1 MSSCY
6 KITLIEIIWYI
17 LYTAYE
23 IIGFPSLFRNFF
35 DNIYSIIFDNIL
47 IILPFIPFVCQFL
60 WICDYQTKVQIISGV
75 FQSISLALQILLI
88 LLQLLQHAITSLPHF
103 FNISYQ
109 TFLQIKLYTIN
120 TFVMVNDL
128 IINPIEAF
136 LEWSRPNLK
145 ELEQIKLIL
154 REKEKI
160 GSCANKIEKSEQD
173 KKEENEK
180 CQQDKKEENVKKE
193 FICIKQR
200 KLLKEGKIKQV
211 KKGNF
216 FPKIVFF
223 LVAFIFIYLFI
234 FFKSNTLCK

>member
-1 MSSCY
+1 MSSFFN
-6 KITLIEIIWYI
+6 ITLIEIIWYI

-23 IIGFPSLFRNFF
+23 IIGFPSLFSKF
-35 DNIYSIIFDNIL
+35 FDNIL

-60 WICDYQTKVQIISGV
+60 WVCDYQTKVQIFSGV
-75 FQSISLALQILLI
+75 IQLISFALQILLV
-88 LLQLLQHAITSLPHF
+88 LLQLLQHAITSLPLF

-128 IINPIEAF
+128 IINPIEEF

-145 ELEQIKLIL
+145 ELEQIKLML

-160 GSCANKIEKSEQD
+160 GSCANIIGKSERD
-173 KKEENEK
+173 KKRENEK
-180 CQQDKKEENVKKE
+180 CQQDKKEENVKNE

-200 KLLKEGKIKQV
+200 KLLKEEKIKQV

-216 FPKIVFF
+216 VSKNFH
-223 LVAFIFIYLFI
+223 LFNH
-234 FFKSNTLCK
+234 FFKSITLCK